1 MGLLN
6 ISKLSLADFD
16 YNLPPEFIAQ
26 TPAKERDQS
35 KLLVLNK
42 ETGQVEHT
50 GFSALTN
57 FLTLDDVL
65 VINNA
70 KVIPA
75 RLFAHK
81 KTGGKVEIL
90 LLRKI
95 GANAR
100 IWEALITD
108 ARKFK
113 PKDKVYFKDENLE
126 AEIKEKGPEGKVI
139 LAFNTPDFEKVL
151 ARIGKMPLPP
161 YIKRLAGEED
171 KDRYQTIYAQKEG
184 AVAAPTAGLHFTPAL
199 LEEIKAKGIS
209 IIPITLY
216 VGMGTFSPVRE
227 EDITK
232 HKMETEFYEIP
243 EDSARKINQAIK
255 EGKNIVSVGTTA
267 VRALESSAFNESR
280 TLARSSK
287 LEAGNKGSKDHWFV
301 KAGNANTDIFMYPG
315 YDFKIVKK
323 LITNF
328 HLPKST
334 LLMLVSA
341 FAGRETI
348 RKAYQIAI
356 GKKYRFFSYGDAMFI
371 K

>member
-1 MGLLN
+1 MTLR
-6 ISKLSLADFD
+6 LSDFD
-16 YNLPPEFIAQ
+16 YTLPPEFSAQ

-42 ETGQVEHT
+42 ETGYVEHT
-50 GFSALTN
+50 GFSSLPN

-75 RLFAHK
+75 RLYGQK

-95 GANAR
+95 GAANH
-100 IWEALITD
+100 IWEALITA

-113 PKDKVYFKDENLE
+113 PGDRIYFKEEKLE
-126 AEIKEKGPEGKVI
+126 AEIQEKGKEGKVI
-139 LAFNTPDFEKVL
+139 LSFNAPDFEKIL

-161 YIKRLAGEED
+161 YIKRVAGDED
-171 KDRYQTIYAQKEG
+171 RDRYQTIYAQKEG

-199 LEEIKAKGIS
+199 LEAIKAKGIK

-227 EDITK
+227 EDITT
-232 HKMETEFYEIP
+232 HKMATEFYEIP
-243 EDSARKINQAIK
+243 EDSALEINEAIK
-255 EGKNIVSVGTTA
+255 AGKNIVSVGTTT
-267 VRALESSAFNESR
+267 VRALESAAERTVEGWRLKAES
-280 TLARSSK
+280 
-287 LEAGNKGSKDHWFV
+287 KG
-301 KAGNANTDIFMYPG
+301 TDIFIYPG
-315 YDFKIVKK
+315 YEFKIVNK

-341 FAGRETI
+341 FAGMETI
-348 RKAYQIAI
+348 KGIYQAAIAE
-356 GKKYRFFSYGDAMFI
+356 KYRFFSYGDCMFI
-371 K
+371 R

>member
-1 MGLLN
+1 MKLL
-6 ISKLSLADFD
+6 LSDFD
-16 YNLPPEFIAQ
+16 YKLPPELIAQ

-42 ETGQVEHT
+42 DTGHVEHT
-50 GFSALTN
+50 GFSSLPN

-75 RLFAHK
+75 RLYGQK

-95 GANAR
+95 GANTR

-113 PKDKVYFKDENLE
+113 PKDKIYFKDESLE

-139 LAFNTPDFEKVL
+139 LSFNTPDFEKVL
-151 ARIGKMPLPP
+151 ARIGRMPLPP
-161 YIKRLAGEED
+161 YIKRLAEEED

-199 LEEIKAKGIS
+199 LEEIKAKGIK
-209 IIPITLY
+209 IIPLTLY
-216 VGMGTFSPVRE
+216 VGMGTFSPVRD

-232 HKMETEFYEIP
+232 HKMETEFYEIL
-243 EDSARKINQAIK
+243 EDSAREINQAIK
-255 EGKNIVSVGTTA
+255 ERKNIVSVGTTA
-267 VRALESSAFNESR
+267 VRALESAAEKIDGGWQ
-280 TLARSSK
+280 LA
-287 LEAGNKGSKDHWFV
+287 AGSKS
-301 KAGNANTDIFMYPG
+301 TDIFIYPG
-315 YDFKIVKK
+315 YEFKIVKK

-334 LLMLVSA
+334 LLMLVST
-341 FAGRETI
+341 FAGSETI
-348 RKAYQIAI
+348 KMAYQAAI
-356 GKKYRFFSYGDAMFI
+356 TEKYRFFSYGDAMFV

>member
-1 MGLLN
+1 MKLL
-6 ISKLSLADFD
+6 LSDFD
-16 YNLPPEFIAQ
+16 YTLPPELIAQ
-26 TPAKERDQS
+26 TPAKERDHSRLLILDKNSGKIEHSNFS
-35 KLLVLNK
+35 KIIDC
-42 ETGQVEHT
+42 
-50 GFSALTN
+50 LTQ
-57 FLTLDDVL
+57 DDVL

-75 RLFAHK
+75 RLFAQK

-95 GANAR
+95 GADSY

-113 PKDKVYFKDENLE
+113 PGDRVYFKDENLE
-126 AEIKEKGPEGKVI
+126 AEIKEKGKEGKVI
-139 LAFNTPDFEKVL
+139 LSFNAPDFEKAL
-151 ARIGKMPLPP
+151 TIIGKMPLPP
-161 YIKRLAGEED
+161 YIKRLAEEED

-184 AVAAPTAGLHFTPAL
+184 AVAAPTAGLHFSQAL
-199 LEEIKAKGIS
+199 LEAIKAKGIR
-209 IIPITLY
+209 IIPLTLY
-216 VGMGTFSPVRE
+216 VGMGTFMPVRE

-232 HKMETEFYEIP
+232 HKMETEFYEITD
-243 EDSARKINQAIK
+243 DSAKEINQAIK

-267 VRALESSAFNESR
+267 VRALESAAVPSQKLR
-280 TLARSSK
+280 ILAGEQSSK
-287 LEAGNKGSKDHWFV
+287 QWLV
-301 KAGNANTDIFMYPG
+301 KAGHANTDIFIYPE
-315 YDFKIVKK
+315 YEFKIVKK

-341 FAGRETI
+341 FAGMGTI
-348 RKAYQIAI
+348 KNAYQIAI
-356 GKKYRFFSYGDAMFI
+356 NEKYRFFSYGDAMFI

>member
-6 ISKLSLADFD
+6 LSDFD
-16 YNLPPEFIAQ
+16 YELPRELIAQ

-35 KLLVLNK
+35 RLLILDK
-42 ETGQVEHT
+42 DSRKIAHGK
-50 GFSALTN
+50 FSQIIDNLSP
-57 FLTLDDVL
+57 DDIL

-75 RLFAHK
+75 RLFGHK

-113 PKDKVYFKDENLE
+113 PKDIVYFKDELLE
-126 AEIKEKGPEGKVI
+126 AEIKEKGTEGKVI
-139 LAFNTPDFEKVL
+139 LSFNTPDFEKVL
-151 ARIGKMPLPP
+151 PRVGKMPLPP
-161 YIKRLAGEED
+161 YIKRMAEEED
-171 KDRYQTIYAQKEG
+171 CDRYQTIYAQKEG

-199 LEEIKAKGIS
+199 LEAIKAKGVKIV
-209 IIPITLY
+209 PLTLY
-216 VGMGTFSPVRE
+216 VGMGTFMPVRE

-243 EDSARKINQAIK
+243 EETAREINLALK
-255 EGKNIVSVGTTA
+255 AGKNIVSVGTTA
-267 VRALESSAFNESR
+267 VRALESSAEQTADGWQLKS
-280 TLARSSK
+280 
-287 LEAGNKGSKDHWFV
+287 ECKG
-301 KAGNANTDIFMYPG
+301 TDIFIYPG
-315 YDFKIVKK
+315 YEFKIVKN

-341 FAGRETI
+341 FAGQETI
-348 RKAYQIAI
+348 KSAYEEAI
-356 GKKYRFFSYGDAMFI
+356 VERYRFFSYGDAMFI

>member
-1 MGLLN
+1 MNLH
-6 ISKLSLADFD
+6 LSDFD

-42 ETGQVEHT
+42 DTSNVEHT
-50 GFSALTN
+50 GFSSLLN

-75 RLFAHK
+75 RLYGQK

-95 GANAR
+95 GAASH

-113 PKDKVYFKDENLE
+113 PGDRIYFKDEKLE
-126 AEIKEKGPEGKVI
+126 AEIQEKGKEGKVI
-139 LAFNTPDFEKVL
+139 LSFNTPDFEKVL
-151 ARIGKMPLPP
+151 ARIGRMPLPP
-161 YIKRLAGEED
+161 YIKRLAEEED

-184 AVAAPTAGLHFTPAL
+184 AVAAPTAGLHFTPTL
-199 LEEIKAKGIS
+199 LEAIKAKGIK

-216 VGMGTFSPVRE
+216 IGMGTFSPVRE

-243 EDSARKINQAIK
+243 EDSAREINQAIK

-267 VRALESSAFNESR
+267 VRALESAVEKTAEGWR
-280 TLARSSK
+280 LKA
-287 LEAGNKGSKDHWFV
+287 GSK
-301 KAGNANTDIFMYPG
+301 GTDIFIYPG
-315 YDFKIVKK
+315 YEFKIVKK

-341 FAGRETI
+341 FAGMETI
-348 RKAYQIAI
+348 KKTYQTAIAE
-356 GKKYRFFSYGDAMFI
+356 KYRFFSYGDAMFI

>member
-1 MGLLN
+1 MR
-6 ISKLSLADFD
+6 LSDFD
-16 YNLPPEFIAQ
+16 YNLSPELIAQ
-26 TPAKERDQS
+26 TPVKERDHSRLLILDKKS
-35 KLLVLNK
+35 KKIEYSN
-42 ETGQVEHT
+42 
-50 GFSALTN
+50 FSKIIDYLTPE
-57 FLTLDDVL
+57 DVL

-75 RLFAHK
+75 RLFAQK

-113 PKDKVYFKDENLE
+113 PKDRVYFKDENLE

-139 LAFNTPDFEKVL
+139 LSFNTPDFEKVL
-151 ARIGKMPLPP
+151 TRIGRMPLPP
-161 YIKRLAGEED
+161 YIKRLAEEED

-199 LEEIKAKGIS
+199 LEAIKAKGIK
-209 IIPITLY
+209 IIPLTLY

-232 HKMETEFYEIP
+232 HKMETEFYEIS
-243 EDSARKINQAIK
+243 EDSAREINQAIK

-267 VRALESSAFNESR
+267 VRAIESAAVKNVDSSLLIVDRKSR
-280 TLARSSK
+280 CLPSEALAQEGQW
-287 LEAGNKGSKDHWFV
+287 LV
-301 KAGNANTDIFMYPG
+301 KAGNAGTDIFIYPG
-315 YDFKIVKK
+315 YEFKIVKK

-348 RKAYQIAI
+348 RKAYEVAIAE
-356 GKKYRFFSYGDAMFI
+356 KYRFFSYGDAMFI

>member
-1 MGLLN
+1 MN
-6 ISKLSLADFD
+6 LSDFD
-16 YNLPPEFIAQ
+16 YQLPKELIAQ

-35 KLLVLNK
+35 RLLILNK
-42 ETGQVEHT
+42 DSQKIAHGR
-50 GFSALTN
+50 FSQIIDDLSP
-57 FLTLDDVL
+57 DDVL

-75 RLFAHK
+75 RLYAQK

-100 IWEALITD
+100 IWEALITG

-113 PKDKVYFKDENLE
+113 PKDVVYFKDELLE
-126 AEIKEKGPEGKVI
+126 AEIKEKGAEGKVI
-139 LAFNTPDFEKVL
+139 LSFNTPDFEKVL
-151 ARIGKMPLPP
+151 PRVGKMPLPP
-161 YIKRLAGEED
+161 YIKRMAED
-171 KDRYQTIYAQKEG
+171 EDCERYQTIYAQKEG

-199 LEEIKAKGIS
+199 LEAIKAKGVKIV
-209 IIPITLY
+209 PLTLY
-216 VGMGTFSPVRE
+216 VGMGTFMPVRE

-232 HKMETEFYEIP
+232 HRMETEFYEIP
-243 EDSARKINQAIK
+243 EDTAREINAALK
-255 EGKNIVSVGTTA
+255 AGRNIVSVGTTA
-267 VRALESSAFNESR
+267 VRALESSAEQ
-280 TLARSSK
+280 TADGWQLKA
-287 LEAGNKGSKDHWFV
+287 ECKG
-301 KAGNANTDIFMYPG
+301 TDIFIYPG
-315 YDFKIVKK
+315 YEFKIVKN

-341 FAGRETI
+341 FAGRDTI
-348 RKAYQIAI
+348 RNAYETAIAER
-356 GKKYRFFSYGDAMFI
+356 YRFFSYGDAMFI